1 MDTFFKLTSYIKSN
15 KNKERFET
23 ILEPLQAIIQLSLLS
38 YCPVGTKLSI
48 SKNLLQLQSSNWNQ
62 SIIRSYNSDT
72 RDDIFFLFSVI
83 KRFNKF
89 YDFLKKI
96 PGYHSE
102 FFEKLTNLSIRGL
115 DKLLLTYSNTN
126 HHQLLHTLNIYKLL
140 LIKPNAFNESISD
153 VESNSKKSI
162 SENTSTNTKISKNS
176 TSMFNNYN
184 EPDSKDDIDDIFI
197 KITKIYTNDHYQ
209 LINNLFNILDNDQ
222 NNYDIYIEGINT
234 ILYPVNEE
242 IKKWINENII
252 F

>member
-1 MDTFFKLTSYIKSN
+1 MKTN

-23 ILEPLQAIIQLSLLS
+23 ILEPLQAIIQLALLS

-48 SKNLLQLQSSNWNQ
+48 SKNLLQLQICNWNQ
-62 SIIRSYNSDT
+62 SSIRSYNSDT

-89 YDFLKKI
+89 YEFLNKI
-96 PGYHSE
+96 QGYHSE
-102 FFEKLTNLSIRGL
+102 LFNKLTDLSIKGL

-140 LIKPNAFNESISD
+140 LTKPEAFNENANNIVNTVTKENISD
-153 VESNSKKSI
+153 KP
-162 SENTSTNTKISKNS
+162 
-176 TSMFNNYN
+176 SMFNCDQIQN
-184 EPDSKDDIDDIFI
+184 DIKDNIDDIFI
-197 KITKIYTNDHYQ
+197 KITKIYTNDHYH
-209 LINNLFNILDNDQ
+209 LLNNIFNIIENDKT
-222 NNYDIYIEGINT
+222 NYETYIDGINV
-234 ILYPVNEE
+234 ILYPINEE